1 MDGSRSES
9 KRTHSRSLCRPRM
22 VADILTAISDD
33 KSLIM
38 FNAIA
43 LMPAGTDILIR
54 KSGLTRRQYYP
65 RMSLLN
71 KAGLISKRKGKYFL
85 TSFGKLVYDAQRLIV
100 KAEDN
105 FWKLRAIDSFE
116 SSARAMSTEELS
128 KIIET
133 LILEDDLKAILLGCN
148 KTDLIEKQALV
159 APDKIPD
166 Q

>member
-1 MDGSRSES
+1 LETQSN
-9 KRTHSRSLCRPRM
+9 
-22 VADILTAISDD
+22 I
-33 KSLIM
+33 
-38 FNAIA
+38 
-43 LMPAGTDILIR
+43 
-54 KSGLTRRQYYP
+54 
-65 RMSLLN
+65 
-71 KAGLISKRKGKYFL
+71 
-85 TSFGKLVYDAQRLIV
+85 
-100 KAEDN
+100 
-105 FWKLRAIDSFE
+105 E